1 MSGKG
6 RPIGWRKDFSEMRP
20 RRQLR
25 AFDDEFE
32 VIKNFMQLVREIG
45 AEKAQNFIEQYK
57 QNQL

>member
-1 MSGKG
+1 MKG
-6 RPIGWRKDFSEMRP
+6 RPVGWRKEFSMQRG

-45 AEKAQNFIEQYK
+45 AEKAQEIIDKYK
-57 QNQL
+57 KLNQL

>member
-1 MSGKG
+1 MKG
-6 RPIGWRKDFSEMRP
+6 RPIGWRKEISLQRE

-45 AEKAQNFIEQYK
+45 AEKAQNLIDEYK
-57 QNQL
+57 KLNQL